1 MNSKVTPAEVQSMI
15 SHGLR
20 DLGLDHKVSGLEQ
33 QEFREDQAIKGF
45 FSKIALNGSCDVFIF
60 PSEVQKYFV
69 FSSGE
74 LNERLVSE
82 SGESLIIGGCQQ
94 SSVTIINHGK
104 RSVTNYGQY
113 AVGHIFNN
121 VNIGLH
127 VTGDVYCGDFRN
139 LSSVG
144 GNDKFLAPVIALF
157 LRGMP
162 ELSVLGSG
170 SFYLP
175 SLHSGSLDVNI
186 TGSGSVLSKGI
197 VDEATI
203 YIAGSGSAMLGGT
216 TYNRACLSVAGS
228 GSIYADAGDSVDAS
242 VVGSGSII
250 LRGKPKT
257 MNRTVVGSGQIYC
270 QRT

>member
-1 MNSKVTPAEVQSMI
+1 MNSKVTPEEVQSMI

-33 QEFREDQAIKGF
+33 QEFREDQPINGF

-94 SSVTIINHGK
+94 SSVTITNHGQ
-104 RSVTNYGQY
+104 RSVTNHGQY
-113 AVGHIFNN
+113 AVGQIFNN
-121 VNIGLH
+121 VNIGLS

-139 LSSVG
+139 LSSVSV
-144 GNDKFLAPVIALF
+144 NDKFLAPVIALF
-157 LRGMP
+157 LKGMP
-162 ELSVLGSG
+162 ELSVAGSG

-175 SLHSGSLDVNI
+175 DLHSVSLDVNI
-186 TGSGSVLSKGI
+186 MGSGSVLSKGI

-203 YIAGSGSAMLGGT
+203 HIAGSGSAILRDTVCNMANLIV
-216 TYNRACLSVAGS
+216 SGS
-228 GSIYADAGDSVDAS
+228 GSIYANAGASIDAT

-250 LRGKPKT
+250 LDGEPKV
-257 MNRTVVGSGQIYC
+257 MNRTVVGSGKIFC
-270 QRT
+270 R